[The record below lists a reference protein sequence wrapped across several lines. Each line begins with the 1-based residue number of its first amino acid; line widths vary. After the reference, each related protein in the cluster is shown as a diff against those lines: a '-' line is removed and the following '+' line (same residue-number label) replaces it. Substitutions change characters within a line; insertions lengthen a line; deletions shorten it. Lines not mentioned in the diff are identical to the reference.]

1 MKDFFKGKIFK
12 VIVAVVALL
21 IGIMVYQAASG
32 GFASLPEAVVG
43 TVVTPIVKISS
54 GISDSVAGF
63 FNSILSAKDIEKENK
78 ELKSELSEAYEKL
91 SDYEKYKNENER
103 LKEMLGIKEDH
114 PDYKMEAASV
124 IGRDSA
130 SAFGKFTVNKGSLNG
145 IELNAPVITDDG
157 LVGIVTHV
165 GPTYS
170 VVTTILDPE
179 INIGIYNSRTRE
191 TGVVSGSVDL
201 SDDGKTKL
209 RLLPR
214 DTALLRGDIIETSG
228 IGGMFPS
235 GILLGTVDSINAENS
250 GVSMYAEIRPIVD
263 VTRVSDVVIV
273 TDFAVTENQ
282 TNESQEQN
290 TQE

>member
-1 MKDFFKGKIFK
+1 
-12 VIVAVVALL
+12 L